1 MSFARRRFL
10 VASAAGLALG
20 GVRPLQALGADP
32 ALRTPGLP
40 DGALD
45 SARLD
50 ALPGKVPLIKR
61 SWRPPNFETPVSYF
75 EQAFTPNDAFFV
87 RYHLASIPE
96 VSAQQWRLQIAG
108 DALDKPYE
116 LNLEQLRTSF
126 EQVELNALCQ
136 CSGNRRGLSDPHVPG
151 VQWGY
156 GAMGNARWK
165 GVRLKDVLA
174 RAGMKKEAV
183 EVVFDGA
190 DGAVLDK
197 TPDFVKSIPV
207 WKALD
212 DNTLLAFEMNGAP
225 LPHWNGYPVR
235 VIIPGWTATYWMK
248 QVVSIQAV
256 SQAYKGFWMAT
267 GYRIPKGKFP
277 VVDRFTTQETEAN
290 TPITEMVVNSLI
302 TTPRNEQTFALLQPI
317 EVKGLA
323 WDGGYGIVSVDVSA
337 DAGRTWRTAELGT
350 DLGRFSWRQWRFVIP
365 APRPG
370 IHTIMARA
378 TNRAGCTQT
387 QDLIFNPAGY
397 HNNVMQRIN
406 IQVA

>member
-20 GVRPLQALGADP
+20 GVRPFQALGADP

-136 CSGNRRGLSDPHVPG
+136 CSDNRRGLSDPHVPR
-151 VQWGY
+151 VQ
-156 GAMGNARWK
+156 
-165 GVRLKDVLA
+165 
-174 RAGMKKEAV
+174 
-183 EVVFDGA
+183 
-190 DGAVLDK
+190 
-197 TPDFVKSIPV
+197 
-207 WKALD
+207 
-212 DNTLLAFEMNGAP
+212 
-225 LPHWNGYPVR
+225 
-235 VIIPGWTATYWMK
+235 
-248 QVVSIQAV
+248 
-256 SQAYKGFWMAT
+256 
-267 GYRIPKGKFP
+267 
-277 VVDRFTTQETEAN
+277 
-290 TPITEMVVNSLI
+290 
-302 TTPRNEQTFALLQPI
+302 
-317 EVKGLA
+317 
-323 WDGGYGIVSVDVSA
+323 
-337 DAGRTWRTAELGT
+337 
-350 DLGRFSWRQWRFVIP
+350 
-365 APRPG
+365 
-370 IHTIMARA
+370 
-378 TNRAGCTQT
+378 
-387 QDLIFNPAGY
+387 
-397 HNNVMQRIN
+397 
-406 IQVA
+406 

>member
-1 MSFARRRFL
+1 
-10 VASAAGLALG
+10 
-20 GVRPLQALGADP
+20 
-32 ALRTPGLP
+32 
-40 DGALD
+40 
-45 SARLD
+45 
-50 ALPGKVPLIKR
+50 
-61 SWRPPNFETPVSYF
+61 
-75 EQAFTPNDAFFV
+75 
-87 RYHLASIPE
+87 
-96 VSAQQWRLQIAG
+96 QWRLQIAG

-174 RAGMKKEAV
+174 RAGIKKDAA

-190 DGAVLDK
+190 DSAVLDK
-197 TPDFVKSIPV
+197 TPDFVKSIPT

-212 DNTLLAFEMNGAP
+212 DNTLLAFEMNGTP

-248 QVVSIQAV
+248 QVVSIRAV

-277 VVDRFTTQETEAN
+277 VVDRFITQETEAN

-302 TTPRNEQTFALLQPI
+302 TMPHNEQTFALLQPI

-323 WDGGYGIVSVDVSA
+323 WDGGY
-337 DAGRTWRTAELGT
+337 
-350 DLGRFSWRQWRFVIP
+350 
-365 APRPG
+365 
-370 IHTIMARA
+370 
-378 TNRAGCTQT
+378 
-387 QDLIFNPAGY
+387 
-397 HNNVMQRIN
+397 
-406 IQVA
+406 